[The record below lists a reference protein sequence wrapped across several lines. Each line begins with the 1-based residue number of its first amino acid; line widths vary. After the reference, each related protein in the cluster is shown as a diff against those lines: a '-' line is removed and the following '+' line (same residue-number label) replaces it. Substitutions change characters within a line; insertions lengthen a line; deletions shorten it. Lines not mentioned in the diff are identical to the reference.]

1 MYHKVSEHL
10 VNIGNTIKEATGEV
24 SKPDI
29 SKIIQKMKKIP
40 IKTLKDLGQEIG
52 KHASDVE
59 AGAASKLVGLISLIM
74 ALAAAAHADP
84 KQISQQIAQADTSTK
99 VEMVLDSLLAKVD
112 APTLTMKG
120 PANIQKINQEIDDAA
135 FEHMDPRVGPT
146 QGKA

>member
-10 VNIGNTIKEATGEV
+10 VNIGNTIKEATGEI
-24 SKPDI
+24 SKPDVE
-29 SKIIQKMKKIP
+29 KIIQKMKKIP
-40 IKTLKDLGQEIG
+40 IETLKDLGKQIA
-52 KHASDVE
+52 KDASDVE

-99 VEMVLDSLLAKVD
+99 VEMVLDSLLSKVD
-112 APTLTMKG
+112 APTLTMRG

-135 FEHMDPRVGPT
+135 YHMDTRVGPT